1 MRRIYSIRLIVNA
14 RNIDDCKDADSLIEQ
29 IADLIDVGKLELGDC
44 NPEHIAA
51 RSTDTRKSLKEIVS
65 KGAAIRRD

>member
-14 RNIDDCKDADSLIEQ
+14 RNIDDCEDADSLIEQ

-51 RSTDTRKSLKEIVS
+51 RMTDTRKALKQIVR
-65 KGAAIRRD
+65 KRGADR

>member
-14 RNIDDCKDADSLIEQ
+14 RNLDDCEDADSIVEQ
-29 IADLIDVGKLELGDC
+29 LADLIEVHRLELGDC

-51 RSTDTRKSLKEIVS
+51 RGTSATAPPVSTAQAVRMATV
-65 KGAAIRRD
+65 